1 MKYKYAALAQ
11 KLTEALDDKYE
22 VEAYFNEIRVVIDD
36 DDDKDLKFEELS
48 GVLEDANAGEF
59 KGYRLKV
66 MYVDEYPG
74 GFSPERAI
82 LRYLSEQFPNTLI
95 LSREKNTVV
104 ITMNIPEVD
113 ENTDY
118 VKCLINEKYHM
129 YRQICKD
136 VPHRGRTVSI
146 SLRLGTSRFNFAIN
160 EDNSVNAYGFTNL
173 SNFSASIIFHLVHL
187 PRNQFHKLDS
197 DHFTT
202 SKEVFATTLKKLVE
216 VGYIEVKTLKSSKS
230 KFEVKLLD
238 V

>member
-1 MKYKYAALAQ
+1 
-11 KLTEALDDKYE
+11 
-22 VEAYFNEIRVVIDD
+22 
-36 DDDKDLKFEELS
+36 
-48 GVLEDANAGEF
+48 
-59 KGYRLKV
+59 

-74 GFSPERAI
+74 GFSPERVI
-82 LRYLSEQFPNTLI
+82 LRYLSDQFPNTLI

-173 SNFSASIIFHLVHL
+173 SNFSASIISASAV
-187 PRNQFHKLDS
+187 K
-197 DHFTT
+197 
-202 SKEVFATTLKKLVE
+202 KERLQLNANPKSYLLN
-216 VGYIEVKTLKSSKS
+216 LKSELSGGDMFSKINDNI
-230 KFEVKLLD
+230 KGIRKW
-238 V
+238 